1 MLIVYNGVSMGLI
14 TRAIKD
20 LCEKAGGE
28 LVEEHGLVKCRL
40 KSGKISILYN
50 REARQYKIAI
60 NDVEKEISDKV
71 PPLAVGIMEYTGNK
85 LEDVYELRSADFARI
100 IIDDVDEITAMG
112 LPYIDAITIY
122 RREKH

>member
-1 MLIVYNGVSMGLI
+1 
-14 TRAIKD
+14 
-20 LCEKAGGE
+20 
-28 LVEEHGLVKCRL
+28 
-40 KSGKISILYN
+40 
-50 REARQYKIAI
+50 
-60 NDVEKEISDKV
+60 
-71 PPLAVGIMEYTGNK
+71 MEYTGNK